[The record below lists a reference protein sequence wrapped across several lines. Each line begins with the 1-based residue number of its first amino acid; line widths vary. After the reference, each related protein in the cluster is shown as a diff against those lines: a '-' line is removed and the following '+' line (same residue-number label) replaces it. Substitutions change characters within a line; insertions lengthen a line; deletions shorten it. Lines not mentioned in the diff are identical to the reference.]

1 MQHKC
6 FFVTGQKR
14 KRGYDSS
21 AAEDEDFV
29 CLAEDS
35 EEDLVRPSSKRSSRG
50 FTAKRMSVSLTLP
63 SLCLRV
69 RQSVLRP
76 LAALQYTGPYLKVS
90 NGLQYGVMKPVWE
103 SADVNKTL

>member
-1 MQHKC
+1 MGSIKAFLLSVLHLLVSSLLNLMQHKC
-6 FFVTGQKR
+6 FFIAGQKR

-35 EEDLVRPSSKRSSRG
+35 EEDLVRPPSKRSSRG

-63 SLCLRV
+63 SLCRV
-69 RQSVLRP
+69 AS
-76 LAALQYTGPYLKVS
+76 GKVF
-90 NGLQYGVMKPVWE
+90 
-103 SADVNKTL
+103 